1 MLEKGITGG
10 ICHALHRYAKSNNK
24 YMRDYDK
31 NKESSYLKYWDV
43 NKLHG
48 WAQKL
53 SFGSFKWVEETYELN
68 KDFLQ
73 SYNDDSDEGY
83 FAEASVQ

>member
-10 ICHALHRYAKSNNK
+10 ICHALHRYAKANNK

-31 NKESSYLKYWDV
+31 NKESSYLKYWDI

-53 SFGSFKWVEETYELN
+53 SFGSFMWVEETYELN

-83 FAEASVQ
+83 FVEASVQ